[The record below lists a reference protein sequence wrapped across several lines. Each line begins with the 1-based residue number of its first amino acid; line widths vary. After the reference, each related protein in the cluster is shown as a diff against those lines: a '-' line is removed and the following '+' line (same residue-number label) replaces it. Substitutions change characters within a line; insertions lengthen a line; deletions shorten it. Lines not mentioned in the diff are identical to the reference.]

1 MHNTFISLVQRDH
14 DDIASA
20 FAIILAP
27 QTTSAM
33 LRDAIDAMKL
43 GFTVHA
49 IAEQRV
55 LSSLVKNRP
64 SFAITEV
71 ARQARLDHV
80 EQERCITELASLVP
94 GCRSWNKLVLEL
106 RGNMLRHALDAPG
119 VVLALEAALSP
130 WPVRQVAS
138 RYATERMRVLAETLP
153 ARLESAS

>member
-1 MHNTFISLVQRDH
+1 MHNTFIRLVQRDH

-27 QTTSAM
+27 QTTSEM

-55 LSSLVKNRP
+55 LASLVKNRP
-64 SFAITEV
+64 SFAITEI
-71 ARQARLDHV
+71 ARQARVDHIT
-80 EQERCITELASLVP
+80 QERCINELTSLVS
-94 GCRSWNKLVLEL
+94 GCRSWNKSVLEL
-106 RGNMLRHALDAPG
+106 RSKMMRHALDTPCIF
-119 VVLALEAALSP
+119 VALEDALAP
-130 WPVRQVAS
+130 WPVRQLAS